1 MYDGKRCFIAEID
14 PREQPI
20 LVIVLERLFN
30 LTNPNSYYDTVNKIV
45 DSSVSTSAETINII

>member
-14 PREQPI
+14 PREQPV

-30 LTNPNSYYDTVNKIV
+30 LTNPNSYYDTVSKIV
-45 DSSVSTSAETINII
+45 DDSVSTSAETINII